1 MYFTENHFEQA
12 VMEVLREQDYN
23 ILSSGEIQR
32 DYRNPLYMDELE
44 EALFALN
51 PGVPRRAIEETLR
64 KLQALDVGTL
74 VQKNK
79 AFTDWLQNGM
89 EISFEERGEIV
100 TRLVKLVDFEHV
112 GKNTFTAINQ
122 WSVQGATGDVKR
134 PDIVI
139 FVNGLPLVVMELK
152 SGSREDVS
160 TTDAYFQLYAGH
172 PRTFLVQRFLHY
184 Q

>member
-1 MYFTENHFEQA
+1 VYFTENQFEQA
-12 VMEVLREQDYN
+12 VLEVLREQDYN
-23 ILSSGEIQR
+23 VLSSGEIQR

-51 PGVPRRAIEETLR
+51 PGVQSRAIEEAMR

-79 AFTDWLQNGM
+79 VFTDWLQNGI

-100 TRLVKLVDFEHV
+100 TRLVKLVDFEQV
-112 GKNTFTAINQ
+112 GKNSFTAINQ

-139 FVNGLPLVVMELK
+139 FVNGLPLVVIELK
-152 SGSREDVS
+152 SGVISN
-160 TTDAYFQLYAGH
+160 TL
-172 PRTFLVQRFLHY
+172 
-184 Q
+184 